1 MKSSGHTLTKTLAID
16 SSSALQQLAAIVAEN
31 VSELLHTD
39 VMVLDEQRI
48 IIAGPFQLIGQP
60 FQLAHCSKSQDAI
73 FVPFNLNGEAGEV
86 VVCELASGEAIS
98 PRLAR
103 ILVEMVINEATTGNR
118 PSAQTES
125 RNKLIFDLLCGRV
138 EDEDAIFEQA
148 TRLGLDLL
156 PPQAVLLID
165 ASDYIMPACVSR
177 NHRADV
183 QAQHRAQYVIRAVVN
198 YFRLPSD
205 LTCAYVGHGEIAV
218 LKAADAN
225 SLADWAEADGD
236 NKSPSW
242 ADLSALKRA
251 ARGLL
256 DHLPGAGSRAYHLSI
271 GRFHRG
277 LKGLA
282 RSYEDARAALALG
295 RRFNR
300 DQRVHCLDELSI
312 YAFVGV
318 SDHMTKVDL
327 ALHLLSPLYE
337 EPELL
342 ETLNVF
348 FAVDSCPS
356 QAAGKLCIHRNTVA
370 YRLGRIASLTGLDPR
385 RFDEAVQ
392 LRLALILRTMSGASV
407 A

>member
-156 PPQAVLLID
+156 PPAKRWFARQAMGLGT
-165 ASDYIMPACVSR
+165 
-177 NHRADV
+177 RAD
-183 QAQHRAQYVIRAVVN
+183 
-198 YFRLPSD
+198 S
-205 LTCAYVGHGEIAV
+205 
-218 LKAADAN
+218 
-225 SLADWAEADGD
+225 
-236 NKSPSW
+236 
-242 ADLSALKRA
+242 
-251 ARGLL
+251 
-256 DHLPGAGSRAYHLSI
+256 
-271 GRFHRG
+271 
-277 LKGLA
+277 
-282 RSYEDARAALALG
+282 
-295 RRFNR
+295 
-300 DQRVHCLDELSI
+300 
-312 YAFVGV
+312 
-318 SDHMTKVDL
+318 
-327 ALHLLSPLYE
+327 
-337 EPELL
+337 
-342 ETLNVF
+342 
-348 FAVDSCPS
+348 
-356 QAAGKLCIHRNTVA
+356 
-370 YRLGRIASLTGLDPR
+370 
-385 RFDEAVQ
+385 
-392 LRLALILRTMSGASV
+392 
-407 A
+407 